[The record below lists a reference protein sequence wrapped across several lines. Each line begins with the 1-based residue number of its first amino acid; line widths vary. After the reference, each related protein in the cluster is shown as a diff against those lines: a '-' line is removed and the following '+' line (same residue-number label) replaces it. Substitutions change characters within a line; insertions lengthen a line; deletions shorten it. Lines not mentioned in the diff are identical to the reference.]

1 MSLYRQAGGHATRA
15 LVVAAVVGVL
25 VGGLIGFLG
34 GRGSADDPSAAEVV
48 ADARA
53 GVRPVST
60 GLEVLPIEYEG
71 SVDRGRITAR
81 TEYEA
86 ARAAARARRSRADG
100 HLGGHDGDR
109 PCRLRSRPA
118 FPGQAQ
124 RSDRGRCPRR
134 GSTPSLA
141 PTQARIETLANG

>member
-15 LVVAAVVGVL
+15 LVAAAVVGVL

-86 ARAAARARRSRADG
+86 ARAAAARAEAALTATSEDMTAIDPAGYAAARRSLARLSEAIGDVAPPPRVDALARA
-100 HLGGHDGDR
+100 
-109 PCRLRSRPA
+109 A
-118 FPGQAQ
+118 
-124 RSDRGRCPRR
+124 
-134 GSTPSLA
+134 
-141 PTQARIETLANG
+141 QARIETLANG